1 MTIPLL
7 RDLEQRWR
15 EEAQHDEARS
25 STARSRRRTRRTSQH
40 SDELAAVR
48 RTLEARLEGLERHEI
63 SGMTIHYPGG
73 EVAGEQRDEVK
84 PDGHWLLVAD
94 LEAALVAAQ
103 EDK

>member
-40 SDELAAVR
+40 ADELAAVR
-48 RTLEARLEGLERHEI
+48 RTLEARLEGLTRYAVYARELHRADGGFLAE
-63 SGMTIHYPGG
+63 TIEEVHTAGG
-73 EVAGEQRDEVK
+73 FMRAD
-84 PDGHWLLVAD
+84 D
-94 LEAALVAAQ
+94 LEAALGGVP
-103 EDK
+103 EPR